1 MRPIPKSRIQESLYT
16 NGTGIEKNISL
27 RFIDS
32 KKPYIGF
39 YNVVNGNKYS
49 TGKTF
54 DDNSKLLEKYNLL
67 STAASTVAAVGSI
80 PTFKAVSNSKNI
92 LSGNENLSSSST
104 RYFYKDLN
112 TSNIIIKEID
122 KNAYNQLADQLS
134 SNYQVISYDSN
145 TQTLDEVNSQMP
157 GLTAFLVA

>member
-16 NGTGIEKNISL
+16 NGTGIGANIAL
-27 RFIDS
+27 RYIDNRV
-32 KKPYIGF
+32 PYIGF
-39 YNVVNGNKYS
+39 YNIINGNKYS

-54 DDNSKLLEKYNLL
+54 DNNSKSLETYDIS
-67 STAASTVAAVGSI
+67 STTASTIAAAGSV
-80 PTFKAVSNSKNI
+80 PTLKNSLANSNA
-92 LSGNENLSSSST
+92 LSPSI
-104 RYFYKDLN
+104 RYFYKDLT

-157 GLTAFLVA
+157 GLTAFLGT

>member
-16 NGTGIEKNISL
+16 NGTGIGANIAL
-27 RFIDS
+27 RYIAD
-32 KKPYIGF
+32 KVPYIGF
-39 YNVVNGNKYS
+39 YNIINGNKYS

-54 DDNSKLLEKYNLL
+54 DNNSKSLETYDIS
-67 STAASTVAAVGSI
+67 STTASTIAAAGSV
-80 PTFKAVSNSKNI
+80 PTLKNSLANSNA
-92 LSGNENLSSSST
+92 LSPSI

-122 KNAYNQLADQLS
+122 KNAYNQLADQPS
-134 SNYQVISYDSN
+134 SNYQVISYNSN